1 MKKRVVSLII
11 SAFIGCS
18 CILTVMASSGLDL
31 NVLRKGEDIQYTES
45 NPPNATVPAIKNP
58 TTVAVVIDIFSF
70 RHLFKDFSTSLKL
83 LIITFSSH

>member
-11 SAFIGCS
+11 SAFIVCS

-45 NPPNATVPAIKNP
+45 NRDDI
-58 TTVAVVIDIFSF
+58 AVYVY
-70 RHLFKDFSTSLKL
+70 
-83 LIITFSSH
+83 